1 MISCNK
7 SAADFSDVESTE
19 LIDALNSER
28 SSLGVTLD
36 GWLGALGASPQASTE
51 GCIEGSAVHQTPGL
65 LRLFSIPVGV
75 ACSQLRDG
83 LHEVQSNGLYLPGL
97 VEVIESELLNH
108 LHGRLKLISE
118 RTLALELQV
127 AAIQG
132 QLSGDT
138 PAARFDSFTQRLQCP
153 EVVRS
158 ILDEYP
164 ILAEQT
170 LNCINQW
177 VRFSLEFI
185 RHLASD
191 WRLLQQT
198 FSFNDDVG
206 RLVELKGDAGDR
218 HADGKSVILLRF
230 ATGFRL
236 VYKPRSM
243 AVDRRFQEL
252 LTWCNA
258 QGASPSLRTLRVID
272 QVDHGWVEFVEAA
285 SCHTVKELGRFY
297 QRQGMYLALLYL
309 LQATDF
315 HFENLIAAGEHPVLV
330 DLETLFHERLP
341 GVASSPAIRGMSNSI
356 VSIGILPRISYY
368 EGFDKGVDF
377 SGLGAST
384 GQVIEIPTYEFE
396 ASGTDEMRLSRVE
409 MHTLAG
415 KHRPTLAGAEVSP
428 ADFQREIIAGFSD
441 MYQLLQRHRAALS
454 DDDGPLAAFGA
465 VETRFIARAT
475 QIYGLLLEQSFHPD
489 FLRDRAERNEWF
501 DQLWSQANDAAG
513 LRPLVAAERA
523 ELERNDI
530 PLFHMHPGSRDLW
543 SSRGERFVDYFPRT
557 PLETVRERVMTLG
570 PDDFARQSWLLRVSI
585 AKLQPIESAL
595 VREQLTH
602 CAMLDYQSTSSQA
615 ADIGEQLSSL
625 AWQNEHEA
633 GWLGIQ
639 WRGRGWF
646 VDAVGLEA
654 GGLIEIASF
663 LTSLDQVARSSRYVS
678 LVTKTLHAINSILN
692 EGKLE
697 DEEGFYARIAAL
709 VASLGVHGNETTTTE
724 VARLKRRLAEIDETR
739 AGLPSVNSAA
749 V

>member
-1 MISCNK
+1 M
-7 SAADFSDVESTE
+7 
-19 LIDALNSER
+19 
-28 SSLGVTLD
+28 
-36 GWLGALGASPQASTE
+36 
-51 GCIEGSAVHQTPGL
+51 
-65 LRLFSIPVGV
+65 
-75 ACSQLRDG
+75 
-83 LHEVQSNGLYLPGL
+83 
-97 VEVIESELLNH
+97 
-108 LHGRLKLISE
+108 
-118 RTLALELQV
+118 
-127 AAIQG
+127 
-132 QLSGDT
+132 
-138 PAARFDSFTQRLQCP
+138 
-153 EVVRS
+153 
-158 ILDEYP
+158 
-164 ILAEQT
+164 
-170 LNCINQW
+170 
-177 VRFSLEFI
+177 
-185 RHLASD
+185 
-191 WRLLQQT
+191 
-198 FSFNDDVG
+198 
-206 RLVELKGDAGDR
+206 
-218 HADGKSVILLRF
+218 
-230 ATGFRL
+230 
-236 VYKPRSM
+236 
-243 AVDRRFQEL
+243 
-252 LTWCNA
+252 
-258 QGASPSLRTLRVID
+258 
-272 QVDHGWVEFVEAA
+272 
-285 SCHTVKELGRFY
+285 
-297 QRQGMYLALLYL
+297 
-309 LQATDF
+309 
-315 HFENLIAAGEHPVLV
+315 IAAGEHPVLV

-663 LTSLDQVARSSRYVS
+663 LTSLDQAAWSSRYVS

-697 DEEGFYARIAAL
+697 DEEDVYARIAAL

>member
-1 MISCNK
+1 MISFTRNP
-7 SAADFSDVESTE
+7 AAIAGAESTE
-19 LIDALNSER
+19 QSDALTTKE
-28 SSLGVTLD
+28 SSAGLTLT
-36 GWLGALGASPQASTE
+36 GWLRAL
-51 GCIEGSAVHQTPGL
+51 SADANPPVDESVVRLTPGL
-65 LRLFSIPVGV
+65 LRLFSIPVGI
-75 ACSQLRDG
+75 ASSLLRDG
-83 LHEVQSNGLYLPGL
+83 LREVQNQSCCLPGS
-97 VEVIESELLNH
+97 VEVIESELLKH
-108 LHGRLKLISE
+108 LHSRLKLISE

-138 PAARFDSFTQRLQCP
+138 PAARFESFTERLQRP

-158 ILDEYP
+158 ILAEYP
-164 ILAEQT
+164 ILAEQA

-177 VRFSLEFI
+177 VRSSLEFL
-185 RHLASD
+185 RHLTSD
-191 WRLLQQT
+191 WRLLQRS

-218 HADGKSVILLRF
+218 HADGKAVIILRF
-230 ATGFRL
+230 ETGFRL

-243 AVDRRFQEL
+243 AVDRHFQDL

-258 QGASPSLRTLRVID
+258 HGASPPLRNLDVID
-272 QVDHGWVEFVEAA
+272 LGDHGWVEFVEPVG
-285 SCHTVKELGRFY
+285 CRTVQELGRFY
-297 QRQGMYLALLYL
+297 QRQGMYLALLYV

-315 HFENLIAAGEHPVLV
+315 HFENLIAAGEHLFLV

-341 GVASSPAIRGMSNSI
+341 GVVSGPAIRGMSNSV

-384 GQVIEIPTYEFE
+384 GQEIEIPTYEFQ
-396 ASGTDEMRLSRVE
+396 ADGTDEMRLSRVE

-415 KHRPTLAGAEVSP
+415 KHRPTIAGAEASP
-428 ADFQREIIAGFSD
+428 AEFEREIIAGFSD
-441 MYQLLQRHRAALS
+441 MYRLLQRHRAAVAG
-454 DDDGPLAAFGA
+454 DDGPLAAFAA

-489 FLRDRAERNEWF
+489 FLRDQAKRSVWF
-501 DQLWSQANDAAG
+501 DQLWSQANEAAG

-543 SSRGERFVDYFPRT
+543 SSSGERYVDYFPRT
-557 PLETVRERVMTLG
+557 PLETVRERLVALG
-570 PDDFARQSWLLRVSI
+570 HDDFARQSWLLRAAI
-585 AKLQPIESAL
+585 AKLQPTEPAL

-602 CAMLDYQSTSSQA
+602 FGLLDRESTHPQA
-615 ADIGEQLSSL
+615 AEFGERLSTL
-625 AWQNEHEA
+625 AWQNEREA

-639 WRGRGWF
+639 WRGQGWF

-663 LTSLDQVARSSRYVS
+663 LTSLDQAARSSRYVS
-678 LVTKTLHAINSILN
+678 LVTKTLHAINSIPS
-692 EGKLE
+692 EGELG
-697 DEEGFYARIAAL
+697 DEKCFYARIVAL
-709 VASLGVHGNETTTTE
+709 VASLCGYGNETTTTE

-739 AGLPSVNSAA
+739 AGLPCMNSD
-749 V
+749 VV